1 MIGILL
7 VKTCK
12 EFAEVNS
19 SSRTCINSVP
29 LSAQDLICRIQ
40 FSRTLKSTNPAETD
54 IIRKDRNEAE
64 QKLSYLW

>member
-1 MIGILL
+1 MIGSLPM
-7 VKTCK
+7 KTCK

-19 SSRTCINSVP
+19 TRTCIKPVL

-40 FSRTLKSTNPAETD
+40 FSRTLKSTKSAETD

-64 QKLSYLW
+64 QKQSYLW